1 MAKRMTHHKKA
12 GRRSPPKRTGGLKRR
27 MPSDI
32 KVWLDDWRPEPMG
45 WVRCYRVD
53 QVIRLLRQEIVTEMS
68 LDHDLGEGL
77 DAGVKVL
84 DWLEEHVH
92 FNPDFRIPRIHVH
105 SANPYGRAIMI
116 AIARRIR
123 TSGRG

>member
-1 MAKRMTHHKKA
+1 
-12 GRRSPPKRTGGLKRR
+12 
-27 MPSDI
+27 MPSDV
-32 KVWLDDWRPEPMG
+32 KVWLDDWRPEPPG

-53 QVIRLLRQEIVTEMS
+53 QVIRLLRQEIVQEMS

-84 DWLEEHVH
+84 DWLEEQCH

-105 SANPYGRAIMI
+105 SANPYGRAIMV

-123 TSGRG
+123 TRGRG